1 MSPDMK
7 PMSTH
12 NYYEV
17 LTMEDKN
24 RDRIIEAALKLFNYR
39 GYKSVTMR
47 EIAKELGMSSKTFYN
62 SFSSKEEIAEEV
74 LLTLSRNIY
83 DRIDDVKNS
92 NTDPI
97 SKLKELLNLIKM
109 ELISINP
116 LLIRDISLYVP
127 KARDK
132 MLAERDKTSL
142 ILQDFIIQG
151 QNMGL
156 IKKNID
162 PQMATYTY
170 FGIFAALVKHNG
182 LGNYNYSIDQVFD
195 FLIEIF
201 FNGICEKQ

>member
-1 MSPDMK
+1 
-7 PMSTH
+7 
-12 NYYEV
+12 
-17 LTMEDKN
+17 MEDKN
-24 RDRIIEAALKLFNYR
+24 RDRIIEAAVKLFNYR

-62 SFSSKEEIAEEV
+62 YFSSKEEIAEEV

-92 NTDPI
+92 NSDPI

-109 ELISINP
+109 ELILINP

-127 KARDK
+127 KTRDK
-132 MLAERDKTSL
+132 MLAEREKTTL
-142 ILQDFIIQG
+142 ILQDFIRQG

-162 PQMATYTY
+162 PKMAAYTY
-170 FGIFAALVKHNG
+170 IDIFRTIVKPNG
-182 LGNYNYSIDQVFD
+182 LRSYNYSIDQVLD
-195 FLIEIF
+195 FLIELF
-201 FNGICEKQ
+201 LNGICEKQ